1 MKPVLSTPRAEV
13 YCAGF
18 EDVAPTLADGL
29 ATLAVLDGPYNC
41 RKAEWDKFPSWDHF
55 REWYAPHLEQVSRI
69 LAPSANLYVW
79 GTDDSAS
86 ALRELVGSMGWTRRT
101 RIIWDKGLGCMAG
114 KIDTNAIRRFYDL
127 TEVCDH
133 YQRDE
138 WTLSGGAGQTIAYT
152 AGADERNWIRP
163 WLCAEWDE
171 AGLRRSQ
178 ADKAMGTNGMAGHY
192 FGSSQWSLPTW
203 DAYQQLAA
211 YAQEHGAPRD
221 RPYLVLERF
230 WPVGGLRATY
240 DHLRAEYDHLRAEYE
255 AARAYFQHPEGCGN
269 VWRHPQVSGAERLSG
284 PDGTLHP
291 CQKPLAFYDRLIRSS
306 SRPGVVVLEPFG
318 GTLRAAVACQ
328 RLPATEARR
337 AICVEPHRP
346 YIEAVRPSLE
356 FQPVG
361 TAGQPSL
368 FGGEA

>member
-1 MKPVLSTPRAEV
+1 MKPVISTPRAEV

-29 ATLAVLDGPYNC
+29 ATLAILDGPYNM

-101 RIIWDKGLGCMAG
+101 RIIWDKGNPANLMGWAAAG
-114 KIDTNAIRRFYDL
+114 WWPVAV
-127 TEVCDH
+127 EVCDH
-133 YQRDE
+133 YQRGLP
-138 WTLSGGAGQTIAYT
+138 TFRLGGPT
-152 AGADERNWIRP
+152 ANVWHLTPKAFEVERLRT
-163 WLCAEWDE
+163 
-171 AGLRRSQ
+171 GRRSTAKAAEDRRT
-178 ADKAMGTNGMAGHY
+178 ADVKLCG
-192 FGSSQWSLPTW
+192 
-203 DAYQQLAA
+203 
-211 YAQEHGAPRD
+211 
-221 RPYLVLERF
+221 PYR
-230 WPVGGLRATY
+230 
-240 DHLRAEYDHLRAEYE
+240 E
-255 AARAYFQHPEGCGN
+255 A
-269 VWRHPQVSGAERLSG
+269 
-284 PDGTLHP
+284 LHE

-306 SRPGVVVLEPFG
+306 SRPGDVVLEPFG

-328 RLPATEARR
+328 RLPASEARR
-337 AICVEPHRP
+337 AICVEPDAK

>member
-1 MKPVLSTPRAEV
+1 MKPVISTPRAEV

-29 ATLAVLDGPYNC
+29 ATLAILDGPYNM
-41 RKAEWDKFPSWDHF
+41 RKAEWDKFPSWDAF
-55 REWYAPHLEQVSRI
+55 RDWYRPHLEQVSRI

-86 ALRELVGSMGWTRRT
+86 ALRELVGSMGWERRT
-101 RIIWDKGLGCMAG
+101 RIIWDKVNPPSMFGAAHMTTLPDA
-114 KIDTNAIRRFYDL
+114 

-133 YQRDE
+133 YQRGAAHYHPALGAITNV
-138 WTLSGGAGQTIAYT
+138 WTLSI
-152 AGADERNWIRP
+152 
-163 WLCAEWDE
+163 
-171 AGLRRSQ
+171 
-178 ADKAMGTNGMAGHY
+178 K
-192 FGSSQWSLPTW
+192 
-203 DAYQQLAA
+203 
-211 YAQEHGAPRD
+211 
-221 RPYLVLERF
+221 
-230 WPVGGLRATY
+230 
-240 DHLRAEYDHLRAEYE
+240 
-255 AARAYFQHPEGCGN
+255 ARALEQLP
-269 VWRHPQVSGAERLSG
+269 GAMVPHRVTGEAVRQG
-284 PDGTLHP
+284 LHP

-306 SRPGVVVLEPFG
+306 SRPGDVVLEPFG

-346 YIEAVRPSLE
+346 YSEAVRPSLE